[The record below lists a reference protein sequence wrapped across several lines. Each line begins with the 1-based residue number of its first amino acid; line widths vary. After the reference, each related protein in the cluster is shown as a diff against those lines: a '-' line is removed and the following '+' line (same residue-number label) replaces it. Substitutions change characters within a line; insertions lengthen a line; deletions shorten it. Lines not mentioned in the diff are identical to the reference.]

1 MDRIGGKDNCILLDM
16 KKVENSMYTPK
27 EWKNTPKDWSSTLDS
42 WICKENM
49 FWNILH
55 LSKSD
60 FKRSRIINPPTP
72 PHPLSFLGFC
82 HGNVF
87 DDEWP
92 AHKSVSVKKRKKRDH
107 MNIWK
112 NWNAASGSESISGN
126 ERPSVC
132 KFAEETF
139 SLLWSITS

>member
-1 MDRIGGKDNCILLDM
+1 
-16 KKVENSMYTPK
+16 MYTPK
-27 EWKNTPKDWSSTLDS
+27 EWENTPKDWSSTLDS

-60 FKRSRIINPPTP
+60 FKRSRIITP
-72 PHPLSFLGFC
+72 PPLAFLLGFLSQQC
-82 HGNVF
+82 F
-87 DDEWP
+87 WWWM
-92 AHKSVSVKKRKKRDH
+92 ACSVYQRKKKEKKKDH

-112 NWNAASGSESISGN
+112 NWNAASGSESISEN
-126 ERPSVC
+126 EWPSVC

-139 SLLWSITS
+139 PYCEVSPHSNFPVVWFVTTFSF